1 MPELPEVESAKKE
14 LIPYIKNK
22 KIKEVIIREK
32 KLREPIS
39 DELYNI
45 KNCNINEILRR
56 GKYII
61 LKLSNKQQIIIHLGM
76 SGSITIQ
83 SNDNPI
89 KKHSHVDIVLEDDL
103 IIRFNDPRKFGMF
116 LLSDNYLENKYIKK
130 CGVEPLEIENLGN
143 YLYQKSRN
151 KKIPIKTFLMKNEIV
166 VGIGNI
172 YANES
177 LFKTS
182 INPEILS
189 MNLDLKT
196 YQILAN
202 NIISILNN
210 SINNGG
216 TTLKDHQVGLNKQG
230 NFQNNLFIYNQIKC
244 KVCESD
250 IEKITQNGRSTFFC
264 PVCQKK

>member
-22 KIKEVIIREK
+22 KIKEVIIREY
-32 KLREPIS
+32 KLREPVS
-39 DELYNI
+39 KELFNI
-45 KNCNINEILRR
+45 VNSSIVDILRK

-61 LKLSNKQQIIIHLGM
+61 LKLSNQQQIIIHLGM

-83 SNDNPI
+83 KITNNI
-89 KKHSHVDIVLEDDL
+89 KKHSHIDIILEDDL

-116 LLSDNYLENKYIKK
+116 LLTNNYEENKYIKK

-143 YLYQKSRN
+143 FLYEKSRN

-177 LFKTS
+177 LFKTN
-182 INPEILS
+182 INPETLA
-189 MNLDLKT
+189 MNINLNSYKL
-196 YQILAN
+196 LAN
-202 NIISILNN
+202 NVINILND

-216 TTLKDHQVGLNKQG
+216 TTLKDHQVGLDKQG
-230 NFQNNLFIYNQIKC
+230 NFQNNLFVYNQKKC
-244 KVCESD
+244 KVCQSN
-250 IEKITQNGRSTFFC
+250 IEKIIQNGRSTFYC
-264 PVCQKK
+264 PICQQ

>member
-1 MPELPEVESAKKE
+1 MPELPEVETAKRE

-22 KIKEVIIREK
+22 KIKEVIIREY
-32 KLREPIS
+32 KLREPVS
-39 DELYNI
+39 EELKNI
-45 KNCNINEILRR
+45 QNFFITEILRK

-61 LKLSNKQQIIIHLGM
+61 LKISNQKQIIIHLGM

-83 SNDNPI
+83 KKDNPI
-89 KKHSHVDIVLEDDL
+89 KKHSHIDIILDDEL

-116 LLSDNYLENKYIKK
+116 LLTDNYLENKYIKK
-130 CGVEPLEIENLGN
+130 CGIEPLEIEDLGLF
-143 YLYQKSRN
+143 LYEKSRN

-177 LFKTS
+177 LFKS
-182 INPEILS
+182 NINPEIFS
-189 MNLDLKT
+189 MNINLNT
-196 YQILAN
+196 YKLLAN
-202 NIISILNN
+202 NIIEILNN
-210 SINNGG
+210 SIDNGG

-230 NFQNNLFIYNQIKC
+230 NFQHNLYVYNQSKC
-244 KVCESD
+244 KVCQSD

-264 PVCQKK
+264 PVCQK